1 MLDTLALNFFNLDVL
16 AAAAPLLLRGLLA
29 TIGLAVLV
37 VPLGAAAGLA
47 LAIAMVGA
55 RRRWRWLLIAWV
67 DFFRAFPPL
76 VLLIY
81 VYYGAPM
88 LGLDI
93 GALTSI
99 ALAFTLNTS
108 SYFAEIFR
116 AGLRSVPEGQ
126 WAAARALGFPWWLI
140 MRLVILPQG
149 WRVVLPDL
157 LSNVITVTQ
166 LTALASVVAI
176 PELLNAAMRAQ
187 SVTYNASPLIAAAI
201 LYLALLWPAVRVTS
215 VLDARA
221 RRRSRRRR

>member
-16 AAAAPLLLRGLLA
+16 AAAWPLLLRGLLA
-29 TIGLAVLV
+29 TIGLAALV

-47 LAIAMVGA
+47 LAITMVGA
-55 RRRWRWLLIAWV
+55 RPMWRWLLFAWV

-88 LGLDI
+88 VGLDI

-99 ALAFTLNTS
+99 AVAFTLNTS

-126 WAAARALGFPWWLI
+126 WDAARALGLPWWLT

-201 LYLALLWPAVRVTS
+201 LYLALLWPAVRATS
-215 VLDARA
+215 VLEARA
-221 RRRSRRRR
+221 RRRGRRRR